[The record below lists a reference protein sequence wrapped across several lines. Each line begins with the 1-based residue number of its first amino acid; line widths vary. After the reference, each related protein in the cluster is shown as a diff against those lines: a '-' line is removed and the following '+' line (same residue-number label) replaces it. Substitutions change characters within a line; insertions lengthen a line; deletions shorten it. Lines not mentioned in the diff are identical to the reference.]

1 MSARQIVPHVTWSR
15 VRSASTRRRVHLL
28 QSLTMDDGCGG
39 MKTPACTAHPRV
51 GGRTGHPVPGD
62 GCGVAGWAADVPHA
76 GRAAGHG
83 LCRGAGQTA
92 ERGKTHPVP
101 RTHQPPHWSEKRKG
115 LSWEGLGFS
124 FCVVWAGIPW
134 ECWGALGR
142 PVLLQSRHVLRN
154 SHVRSSCVSGL
165 SCCGSDVSPWVMR
178 GRII

>member
-28 QSLTMDDGCGG
+28 QCLTMDDGCGG

-51 GGRTGHPVPGD
+51 GGRTGHTVPGD

-83 LCRGAGQTA
+83 LRRGAGQTA
-92 ERGKTHPVP
+92 ERGKTYPVP

-124 FCVVWAGIPW
+124 LWR
-134 ECWGALGR
+134 LGR
-142 PVLLQSRHVLRN
+142 HCVGMLGRIR
-154 SHVRSSCVSGL
+154 RSSLVAVSTGAHEGSVLAAFTCVLVAALTSVDL
-165 SCCGSDVSPWVMR
+165 CGTCVRPFL
-178 GRII
+178 